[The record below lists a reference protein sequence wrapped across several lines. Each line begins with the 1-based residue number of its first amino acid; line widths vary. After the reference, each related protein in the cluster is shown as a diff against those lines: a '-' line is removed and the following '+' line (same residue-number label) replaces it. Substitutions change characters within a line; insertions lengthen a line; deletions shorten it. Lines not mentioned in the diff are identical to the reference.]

1 MTACA
6 RRAGGRTYTR
16 TAVYNTATTAIMIMC
31 ARSTARVLKLLCLI
45 VFSWFRSRMGAA
57 EVLDEFPQPAVPDDG
72 SPRRRR
78 RELQQDKEQDKEH
91 REDGKYSDA
100 HDDEDVLTVEQA
112 RAVIKQLRDRCRFQ
126 THQTLLWRKKAKM
139 QVR

>member
-1 MTACA
+1 M
-6 RRAGGRTYTR
+6 
-16 TAVYNTATTAIMIMC
+16 MC
-31 ARSTARVLKLLCLI
+31 ARSTAQVLKRLCLI
-45 VFSWFRSRMGAA
+45 IFSWFRSRMGAA

-78 RELQQDKEQDKEH
+78 REQQQQEKQH
-91 REDGKYSDA
+91 REDGKCNDA
-100 HDDEDVLTVEQA
+100 HNEEEVLTIEQA

-139 QVR
+139 QVRILS